1 MVGHEGE
8 IMSNLLRLPP
18 STNMTAEQALASA
31 LVDAEDGDLTDVI
44 IIGYRDGEIY
54 VRSSRLTCAEGLFLA
69 NKAMRWAEAGGE
81 L

>member
-1 MVGHEGE
+1 
-8 IMSNLLRLPP
+8 
-18 STNMTAEQALASA
+18 MTAEQALASA

-69 NKAMRWAEAGGE
+69 NKAMRWAESGGQA
-81 L
+81 

>member
-1 MVGHEGE
+1 
-8 IMSNLLRLPP
+8 MSNLLRLPP

>member
-1 MVGHEGE
+1 
-8 IMSNLLRLPP
+8 
-18 STNMTAEQALASA
+18 MTAAQALASA
-31 LVDAEDGDLTDVI
+31 LVDAEDLTDVI
-44 IIGYRDGEIY
+44 IIGYRDGDLY

>member
-1 MVGHEGE
+1 
-8 IMSNLLRLPP
+8 MSNLLRLPP

-31 LVDAEDGDLTDVI
+31 LVDAEEGDLTDVI

-69 NKAMRWAEAGGE
+69 NKAMRWAEAGGQA
-81 L
+81 

>member
-1 MVGHEGE
+1 
-8 IMSNLLRLPP
+8 MSNLLRLPP

-44 IIGYRDGEIY
+44 IIGYRDGNLY

-69 NKAMRWAEAGGE
+69 NKAMRWAEAGGN

>member
-1 MVGHEGE
+1 MT
-8 IMSNLLRLPP
+8 NLLRMPP
-18 STNMTAEQALASA
+18 SVTMTAAQALASA
-31 LVDAEDGDLTDVI
+31 LVDAEDLTDVI
-44 IIGYRDGEIY
+44 IIGYRDGDLY

>member
-1 MVGHEGE
+1 
-8 IMSNLLRLPP
+8 MSNLLRLPP

-31 LVDAEDGDLTDVI
+31 LVDAEEGDLTDVI

-54 VRSSRLTCAEGLFLA
+54 VRSSKLTCAEGLFLA
-69 NKAMRWAEAGGE
+69 HKAVRWAESGGE